1 MSNKAIFLDRDG
13 TLIEDPG
20 YLNHPEQVTLLE
32 GVAEALIELRNMG
45 YMLIVTTNQS
55 AVARGIVS
63 EKILGEIHNRL
74 RQLLTERGAY
84 LDQIYYCP
92 YHPDGVIP
100 KYCKESDW
108 RKPNPGMLLAA
119 SDEMDIDL
127 SQSWKIGDS
136 SRDIEA
142 GLRAGCKTIL
152 VTRLSRYKTT
162 LGRPDEPKPDYKSV
176 NMKEAVNIIK
186 QYHRSSNGV
195 KSRTKPATEPE
206 LQPATETEVQS
217 VTETE
222 SQPATEPETQ
232 LAPELEPQPALESE
246 TKPTK
251 KTKTKLATKLKAKL
265 AKKTKA
271 KLTAKTKAKPT
282 AKTKAKPTAK
292 PKAKPT
298 AKLKAEP
305 TAKPEAEST
314 AKPEAEPTAKP
325 EAEPTAK
332 PEAEPAPET
341 TEQPNQKQE
350 NYVEQ
355 DIPPEETKQLLN
367 NILGQLKGMQRANM
381 FSEFSFIRL
390 VAGTLQIIAIFCLLI
405 TVGLLMRP
413 TRQENSILI
422 SLGFAMVLQMMSLTF
437 YIMQDRK

>member
-20 YLNHPEQVTLLE
+20 YLNHPEQVQLLE

-63 EKILGEIHNRL
+63 EKVLGEIHNRL

-100 KYCKESDW
+100 KYRKESEW

-119 SDEMDIDL
+119 SEDLDIDL

-136 SRDIEA
+136 SRDIET

-162 LGRPDEPKPDYKSV
+162 LGKPDEVKPDYKSV

-195 KSRTKPATEPE
+195 KAKTQPVIEPEHQSATEPELKPATEPE
-206 LQPATETEVQS
+206 LQPATEPEL
-217 VTETE
+217 
-222 SQPATEPETQ
+222 QPTTEPETQ
-232 LAPELEPQPALESE
+232 QATELKPQPATESE
-246 TKPTK
+246 TKSTK
-251 KTKTKLATKLKAKL
+251 KSKTKLATKLKTKL

-271 KLTAKTKAKPT
+271 KPT
-282 AKTKAKPTAK
+282 AQ
-292 PKAKPT
+292 PK
-298 AKLKAEP
+298 
-305 TAKPEAEST
+305 
-314 AKPEAEPTAKP
+314 
-325 EAEPTAK
+325 
-332 PEAEPAPET
+332 AEPAPET

-350 NYVEQ
+350 NHVEQ
-355 DIPPEETKQLLN
+355 DVHPEETRQLLN
-367 NILGQLKGMQRANM
+367 NILGQLKGMQRANL
-381 FSEFSFIRL
+381 FDEFSIIRL
-390 VAGTLQIIAIFCLLI
+390 MAGVVQIIVLFCLLMTI
-405 TVGLLMRP
+405 WLLMRP
-413 TRQENSILI
+413 ARQDNSVLI
-422 SLGFAMVLQMMSLTF
+422 SLGFAMVLQMMALTF
-437 YIMQDRK
+437 YIMQGRK

>member
-63 EKILGEIHNRL
+63 EKVLGEIHNRL

-108 RKPNPGMLLAA
+108 RKPNPGMLLSA

-152 VTRLSRYKTT
+152 VTRLSRYKTI
-162 LGRPDEPKPDYKSV
+162 LSRPDEAKPDYKSV

-186 QYHRSSNGV
+186 QYHRSSNDV
-195 KSRTKPATEPE
+195 KART
-206 LQPATETEVQS
+206 
-217 VTETE
+217 
-222 SQPATEPETQ
+222 QPATEPETQ
-232 LAPELEPQPALESE
+232 LAPEIEPQPALESE
-246 TKPTK
+246 PQTVPESETKPTK
-251 KTKTKLATKLKAKL
+251 KSKTKLATKLKAKL

-271 KLTAKTKAKPT
+271 KPA
-282 AKTKAKPTAK
+282 
-292 PKAKPT
+292 
-298 AKLKAEP
+298 AKLKAKPAAKPEDKP
-305 TAKPEAEST
+305 AAKPEA
-314 AKPEAEPTAKP
+314 KPTAKP

-332 PEAEPAPET
+332 PKVKPEPDT

-350 NYVEQ
+350 NHVEQ
-355 DIPPEETKQLLN
+355 DDSPEETKQLLN

-381 FSEFSFIRL
+381 FDDFSIIRL
-390 VAGTLQIIAIFCLLI
+390 MAGVVQIIVLFCLLMTI
-405 TVGLLMRP
+405 WLLMRP
-413 TRQENSILI
+413 ARQDNSVLI
-422 SLGFAMVLQMMSLTF
+422 SLGFAMVLQMMALTF
-437 YIMQDRK
+437 YIIQDRK

>member
-20 YLNHPEQVTLLE
+20 YLNHPEQVKLLE

-45 YMLIVTTNQS
+45 YMLIVVTNQS

-100 KYCKESDW
+100 KYRKESEW

-119 SDEMDIDL
+119 SEDMDIDL

-152 VTRLSRYKTT
+152 VTRMSRYKTT
-162 LGRPDEPKPDYKSV
+162 LGKPDEPKPDYKSV

-186 QYHRSSNGV
+186 QYHRSSNDV
-195 KSRTKPATEPE
+195 KVRIQPVTEPK
-206 LQPATETEVQS
+206 VQT

-222 SQPATEPETQ
+222 PQSKRNTELKTDTEPESQ
-232 LAPELEPQPALESE
+232 PVPEPEPQPVPDSEANMVPESE
-246 TKPTK
+246 TKPAK
-251 KTKTKLATKLKAKL
+251 KSKTKIATKLKTKPAKK
-265 AKKTKA
+265 KKTKR
-271 KLTAKTKAKPT
+271 TAKPKTEPTTKSKTEPT
-282 AKTKAKPTAK
+282 TK
-292 PKAKPT
+292 PKAKPAPQIT
-298 AKLKAEP
+298 EP
-305 TAKPEAEST
+305 
-314 AKPEAEPTAKP
+314 
-325 EAEPTAK
+325 
-332 PEAEPAPET
+332 
-341 TEQPNQKQE
+341 PNQEHE
-350 NYVEQ
+350 NVEQ
-355 DIPPEETKQLLN
+355 DVSPDKTMQLLN
-367 NILGQLKGMQRANM
+367 NILEQLKGMQRADM
-381 FSEFSFIRL
+381 FGEFSFMRL
-390 VAGTLQIIAIFCLLI
+390 IAGTLQIIVPFCLLI
-405 TVGLLMRP
+405 TIVLLMRRTNP
-413 TRQENSILI
+413 DMILI
-422 SLGFAMVLQMMSLTF
+422 SLGFAMVLQMMALTF
-437 YIMQDRK
+437 YIMQGRK

>member
-32 GVAEALIELRNMG
+32 GAAEALIELRAMG
-45 YMLIVTTNQS
+45 YMLIVVTNQS

-100 KYCKESDW
+100 KYRKESDW

-142 GLRAGCKTIL
+142 GSRAGCKTIL

-162 LGRPDEPKPDYKSV
+162 LGKPDGAKPDYKSV

-195 KSRTKPATEPE
+195 KSRTQPATEPE
-206 LQPATETEVQS
+206 LQPATETE
-217 VTETE
+217 
-222 SQPATEPETQ
+222 TQ
-232 LAPELEPQPALESE
+232 LAPELEPQPVPESEHQPALESE

-251 KTKTKLATKLKAKL
+251 KSKTKLATKLKTKL
-265 AKKTKA
+265 AK
-271 KLTAKTKAKPT
+271 KTKAKPT
-282 AKTKAKPTAK
+282 AKTKAKPTTKPEAK
-292 PKAKPT
+292 
-298 AKLKAEP
+298 P
-305 TAKPEAEST
+305 TAKPEA
-314 AKPEAEPTAKP
+314 K
-325 EAEPTAK
+325 PTAK
-332 PEAEPAPET
+332 PEAEPAAET

-350 NYVEQ
+350 NHVEQ

-390 VAGTLQIIAIFCLLI
+390 IAGTLQIIVPFCLL
-405 TVGLLMRP
+405 VALWLLMRP
-413 TRQENSILI
+413 NRQDNSVLI
-422 SLGFAMVLQMMSLTF
+422 SLGFAMVLQMMSLTL
-437 YIMQDRK
+437 YIMQGRK